1 MQNCCFYD
9 AFVRWLGA
17 KSKIAKMQFLCLHKI
32 FIEPFKIVV
41 FVWHYAN
48 PIINACTN
56 KNFYLL
62 VNLGASIFYFH
73 SGPSFKYKALSNFD
87 EWWARN

>member
-41 FVWHYAN
+41 FVWHYAK
-48 PIINACTN
+48 PIINACT
-56 KNFYLL
+56 KKVFFVGQSRGKEIL
-62 VNLGASIFYFH
+62 IPF
-73 SGPSFKYKALSNFD
+73 
-87 EWWARN
+87 WAII

>member
-32 FIEPFKIVV
+32 FIEPVKIVV
-41 FVWHYAN
+41 FVVWHYAN
-48 PIINACTN
+48 PIINASTN
-56 KNFYLL
+56 KKNHLL
-62 VNLGASIFYFH
+62 VNYFLGSE
-73 SGPSFKYKALSNFD
+73 PSFEYKAHSDFD
-87 EWWARN
+87 EWWTHN

>member
-62 VNLGASIFYFH
+62 VNLGAEYFLF
-73 SGPSFKYKALSNFD
+73 SF
-87 EWWARN
+87 WAII